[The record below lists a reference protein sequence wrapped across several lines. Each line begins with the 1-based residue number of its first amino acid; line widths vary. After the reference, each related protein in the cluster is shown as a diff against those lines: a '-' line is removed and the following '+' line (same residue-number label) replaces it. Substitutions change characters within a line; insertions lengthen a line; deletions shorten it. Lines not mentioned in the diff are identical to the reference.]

1 MRIAYVEDNPTN
13 LALVER
19 IVKMANHSVVSYT
32 EGEEALDALKRETF
46 DLILMDVELAG
57 VISGLEVVRQLR
69 THGLKTPIIAVTAYA
84 MMGDRDKCLQAGCD
98 DYLPKPLPITDFIQ
112 LLARFDAITKQRSI
126 SAALSTSTV
135 PVVGTAP
142 AAPATSPELAAPA
155 AVAEPSLQPAST
167 LAAAAPPSAA
177 VVSPAAPPSA
187 PMPAPTPSASES
199 APKVQSE
206 ASAGPVA
213 PVAVPVSS
221 PAPSS
226 TSTATAPT
234 SSPSGHTVTP
244 PAPVPTQP
252 PPVVNNTSTPS
263 EPPQP
268 NTNSGSSR
276 ETSP

>member
-135 PVVGTAP
+135 PAVGTI
-142 AAPATSPELAAPA
+142 AAPPPDPDATSPVPV
-155 AVAEPSLQPAST
+155 VAEPAPT
-167 LAAAAPPSAA
+167 LAAAAAPPSVSTPAPAA
-177 VVSPAAPPSA
+177 AAPPPA
-187 PMPAPTPSASES
+187 PMPVPTPSASEI
-199 APKVQSE
+199 APKVQSD
-206 ASAGPVA
+206 ASAEPVA

-226 TSTATAPT
+226 ASAATAPT
-234 SSPSGHTVTP
+234 SSSSGHSSVTP